1 MYCGCD
7 VSPQQ
12 TGGIRVDYEKIT
24 AHPQLPTPVLD
35 RQTRP
40 YARSSEAYRTTW
52 SHGTIIVARYV

>member
-12 TGGIRVDYEKIT
+12 TGGIRVDCQKIT

-35 RQTRP
+35 QQTRS
-40 YARSSEAYRTTW
+40 YARPSGA
-52 SHGTIIVARYV
+52 